1 MALVVKNPPANV
13 GDVRDAGSTPGS
25 GRSPQRGHG
34 NPLHSIP
41 AWRIPWTE
49 APGRLRVDNLE
60 SQITFILKY
69 YFPSVLI
76 FARFF
81 LPLVTKSK
89 VLHPFHLLK

>member
-1 MALVVKNPPANV
+1 MQ
-13 GDVRDAGSTPGS
+13 VRPLGLEDPLKEGTATPS
-25 GRSPQRGHG
+25 
-34 NPLHSIP
+34 SIL

-60 SQITFILKY
+60 SQITFVLKY

-89 VLHPFHLLK
+89 VLHPFRLLK

>member
-1 MALVVKNPPANV
+1 MQ
-13 GDVRDAGSTPGS
+13 VRPLGLEDPLKEGTATPS
-25 GRSPQRGHG
+25 
-34 NPLHSIP
+34 SIL

-49 APGRLRVDNLE
+49 APGRLSVDNLE
-60 SQITFILKY
+60 SQITFVLKY

-89 VLHPFHLLK
+89 VLHPFRLLK

>member
-1 MALVVKNPPANV
+1 MQ
-13 GDVRDAGSTPGS
+13 VRPLGLEDPLKEGTATPS
-25 GRSPQRGHG
+25 
-34 NPLHSIP
+34 SIL

-60 SQITFILKY
+60 SQITFVLKY